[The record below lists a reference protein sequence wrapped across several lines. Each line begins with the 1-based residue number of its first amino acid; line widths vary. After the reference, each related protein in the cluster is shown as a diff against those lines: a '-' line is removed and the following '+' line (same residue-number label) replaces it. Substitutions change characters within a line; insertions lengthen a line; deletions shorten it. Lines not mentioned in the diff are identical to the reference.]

1 MPACW
6 LSPISQLRLLL
17 ISWLQARQCG
27 TYTSLTPY
35 LLIVPKR
42 ECTGEH
48 SDTPLQPPFTLCLDG
63 AQYPAPDQ
71 AADGADQ
78 IPVRCELEVASQIRA
93 EHPCLGGQPGG
104 AVWLAAGR
112 KPQSE
117 LGNAWRCK
125 VQISLTVRHGHQTKV
140 RPPEPADKAVEQR
153 VVVLAVERHESVQAK
168 GRRAGAL
175 LAAEKVPKAHRH
187 FPQADQ
193 VAKGRIRFRSIV
205 GRRLDD
211 GVRVGGNV
219 ASVLFTE
226 VIGRQIVV

>member
-1 MPACW
+1 MIGNTVTTSFRRCGRIP
-6 LSPISQLRLLL
+6 
-17 ISWLQARQCG
+17 WLQARQWG
-27 TYTSLTPY
+27 TQTSLIPH
-35 LLIVPKR
+35 LLFVPKS
-42 ECTGEH
+42 ESTGEH
-48 SDTPLQPPFTLCLDG
+48 SGMALQPSFTLCLDG

-78 IPVRCELEVASQIRA
+78 IPVRCEFEAAGQIRA
-93 EHPCLGGQPGG
+93 EHPCLGDQPGG

-112 KPQSE
+112 KPQGE
-117 LGNAWRCK
+117 LGDAWRRK
-125 VQISLTVRHGHQTKV
+125 VQIRLTVRHGHQTKV

-175 LAAEKVPKAHRH
+175 LAAKKMPKAHRH